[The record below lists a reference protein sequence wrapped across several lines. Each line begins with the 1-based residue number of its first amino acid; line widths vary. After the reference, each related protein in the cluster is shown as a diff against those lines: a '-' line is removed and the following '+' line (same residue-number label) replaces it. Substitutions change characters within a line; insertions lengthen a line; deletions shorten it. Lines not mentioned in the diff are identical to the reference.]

1 MRKALILLIFLVAAD
16 LISAQNVTI
25 SGKTNVRNAIVR
37 LFVYN
42 ELITNELTLS
52 GNTKSDSEGR
62 FSLKTN
68 IDEVVPAQIAVDLQR
83 VDIILKPSSEY
94 EIEINVPEKDDEKS
108 YFEQEKPSLTI
119 TKTSDG
125 GLYRDYVAAQ
135 QIIDDYLY
143 ENFNTIYRGRNT
155 KVLDTLDVR
164 ISKII
169 AKNHDKYIDEY
180 ISYRKASIIN
190 AIKKDGGKY
199 VIAQYFDGKPMM
211 TNVSSYGVL
220 FEDIFSKYLKSN
232 TFDVFELIKPS
243 VLDYV
248 CEKDEFLKRNR
259 EIAEA
264 VVILNLKRTY
274 YEGIGYN
281 DNSYKDKIINYLSKT
296 FPSQAKSEKAKR
308 LAKDV
313 LIQLRRLS
321 YDSDAPAFALSDG
334 EKIIKLSDFNKDLVV
349 LQFVE
354 KPNPMVN
361 EQFDQLAQ
369 MAAQWGN
376 DVKII
381 TIATKDGFEPM
392 KAFFR
397 EKNIKWTLLNLGDDI
412 LLLEDYHVRM
422 MPDYFI
428 IKPEGRIGMAPA
440 PEPEQNLF
448 YHVARVRRNIAG
460 LKKNM

>member
-1 MRKALILLIFLVAAD
+1 MIMKKTLILLVLLVVTEF
-16 LISAQNVTI
+16 ISAQNVTI
-25 SGKTNVRNAIVR
+25 NGKTNVKNALVR
-37 LFVYN
+37 LFTYN
-42 ELITNELTLS
+42 EVITNEVTLMS
-52 GNTKSDSEGR
+52 STKSDSEGR

-68 IDEVVPAQIAVDLQR
+68 INEVVVAQIAIDLQR

-94 EIEINVPEKDDEKS
+94 EIEINVPKKDDEKS

-164 ISKII
+164 ISKHL

-190 AIKKDGGKY
+190 AIRKDGGKY
-199 VIAQYFDGKPMM
+199 VVAQYFDRKPMM

-264 VVILNLKRTY
+264 IVILNLKRIY
-274 YEGIGYN
+274 YEGFGN
-281 DNSYKDKIINYLSKT
+281 GNSSYKDKIINYLSKT
-296 FPSQAKSEKAKR
+296 FPNQASSKKTKQ

-313 LIQLRRLS
+313 LVQLKRLS
-321 YDSDAPAFALSDG
+321 YDSAAPSFALSNG
-334 EKIIKLSDFNKDLVV
+334 EKIIKLSDFNKELVV
-349 LQFVE
+349 LQFVDG
-354 KPNPMVN
+354 PNPVTN
-361 EQFDQLAQ
+361 EQINQLAQ
-369 MAAQWGN
+369 LAAQWGN

-381 TIATKDGFEPM
+381 TIVTKDGFKPM
-392 KAFFR
+392 QAFFK
-397 EKNIKWTLLNLGDDI
+397 EKGIKWTLLNLGDDI
-412 LLLEDYHVRM
+412 LLLEDYHVGM
-422 MPDYFI
+422 MPNYFI
-428 IKPEGRIGMAPA
+428 IKPEGKIGMAPA
-440 PEPEQNLF
+440 PAPEQNLF
-448 YHVARVRRNIAG
+448 YHVARVRRSI
-460 LKKNM
+460 K